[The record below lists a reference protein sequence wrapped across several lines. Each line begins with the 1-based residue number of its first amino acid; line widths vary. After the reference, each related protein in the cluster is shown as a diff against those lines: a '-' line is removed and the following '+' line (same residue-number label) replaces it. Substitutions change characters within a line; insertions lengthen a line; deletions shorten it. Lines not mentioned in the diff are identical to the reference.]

1 MFKEFREFA
10 LKGNV
15 MDLAVGVIIG
25 GAFGGIVNSL
35 VNDVIM
41 PPVGKL
47 MGNLDFKD
55 YFIQLGGDTAL
66 QTLDAAKKAGVPVIA
81 YGNFLTVVINFLI
94 LAFIIFLM
102 VKWMNSMKREQ
113 AAAPPPPPPEPPR
126 SEVLLAEIRDL
137 LKK

>member
-35 VNDVIM
+35 VNDIIM

-47 MGNLDFKD
+47 LGNLDFKD
-55 YFIQLGGDTAL
+55 YFIQLGGDTGL
-66 QTLDAAKKAGVPVIA
+66 QTLDAAKKAGVPVLA
-81 YGNFLTVVINFLI
+81 YGNFMTVLINFLI
-94 LAFIIFLM
+94 LAFIIFMM
-102 VKWMNSMKREQ
+102 VKWMNSMKRTE
-113 AAAPPPPPPEPPR
+113 AAAPPPAPPR

>member
-10 LKGNV
+10 IKGNV

-25 GAFGGIVNSL
+25 GAFGGIVSSL
-35 VNDVIM
+35 VNDIIM

-47 MGNLDFKD
+47 LGNLDFKD
-55 YFIQLGGDTAL
+55 YFIQLGGDAAL

-81 YGNFLTVVINFLI
+81 YGNFLTVLINFLI

-102 VKWMNSMKREQ
+102 VKWINSLKREE
-113 AAAPPPPPPEPPR
+113 AVAPALPPEPPR

-137 LKK
+137 LKR

>member
-25 GAFGGIVNSL
+25 GTFGGIVNSL
-35 VNDVIM
+35 VNDIIM
-41 PPVGKL
+41 PPVGKML
-47 MGNLDFKD
+47 GGLDFKD
-55 YFIQLGGDTAL
+55 YFFQLGGDTAL

-81 YGNFLTVVINFLI
+81 YGSFLTVLINFLI

-102 VKWMNSMKREQ
+102 VKWMNSLKKEE
-113 AAAPPPPPPEPPR
+113 AAAPAPPPEPPR